1 MDTSN
6 LQSYLGV
13 KVLKAVE
20 MNLGDYN
27 LFRGWGIPV
36 DEDPLTE
43 GYLVVYPD
51 GYRSWS
57 PKEAFE
63 KCYLPLT
70 VYNKITEVEIDNLL
84 LEPTATKIDEKTTLV
99 KIDSAIGYVNYEVSS
114 CVDPANY
121 DHDLGIRLAT
131 DKVKNKLW
139 PLLGFVLQWGINGLK
154 YRSK

>member
-51 GYRSWS
+51 GYRSWA

-70 VYNKITEVEIDNLL
+70 VCSKITEVEIDNLL

-154 YRSK
+154 YRSR